1 MTSEPQSEAP
11 QRAADEHFA
20 YGADY
25 AIEFGASGFRAP
37 RWPGSGEEFVA
48 YREITHVAVERR
60 VVSIGTQRGVV
71 LLNRALLGGGAV
83 ATGLAQALLARI
95 DALPDSAMRRDAFD
109 RLDRKLEAVRRPF
122 VAPILVVLSVLA
134 FAMQEFVPGFYDA
147 AIYRPEFLQLGESW
161 RYATTQLLHVNFGHL
176 AVNALAALVAGSFL
190 ERAIGRTGML
200 FVIGAAAAGTMLVS
214 QFGHY
219 SELLGA
225 SGIAAGFF
233 GALAALEFFAPA
245 EVPAPVRIPRA
256 ILVGVLL
263 LQVALDSWLP
273 KLLPGWFPETAGLA
287 HLGGFLA
294 GGLAALCMRERARR
308 LVLAGAVA
316 TCIAALAAFG
326 AVAVQLANPADALAR
341 RAEAQLGKSPVSP
354 GESNNLAWEIA
365 TSEKPTKQA
374 LSAALLLA
382 EEAVLITG
390 RSEPTIL
397 DTLAEVYFAQG
408 RAKDAI
414 AAIDEAIALA
424 PGEAYYAEQRR
435 RFTGERAAADRPLAP
450 PEPRRAPRTP
460 GIPDDSEQP
469 LPPSE
474 FEFPAGDEI
483 TV

>member
-25 AIEFGASGFRAP
+25 AIELGASGFRAP

-60 VVSIGTQRGVV
+60 VVSVGTQRGVV
-71 LLNRALLGGGAV
+71 LLNRALLGFDAGASEFRR
-83 ATGLAQALLARI
+83 ALLARI
-95 DALPDSAMRRDAFD
+95 DALPDGALRRDAFE
-109 RLDRKLEAVRRPF
+109 RLDRKLVATRRPF
-122 VAPILVVLSVLA
+122 VAPILVVLAALA

-147 AIYRPEFLQLGESW
+147 AIYRAEFLQLGEAW
-161 RYATTQLLHVNFGHL
+161 RYVTTQLLHVNFGHL
-176 AVNALAALVAGSFL
+176 AINAVAALVAGSFL
-190 ERAIGRTGML
+190 ERAVGRAGML
-200 FVIGAAAAGTMLVS
+200 FAIGAAAAGTMLVS
-214 QFGHY
+214 HFGHY
-219 SELLGA
+219 RELLGA
-225 SGIAAGFF
+225 SGIAAGLF
-233 GALAALEFFAPA
+233 GALTALEFFAPA
-245 EVPAPVRIPRA
+245 ELPAPVRIPRA
-256 ILVGVLL
+256 ILLGVLL

-316 TCIAALAAFG
+316 TCIAAVAAFS
-326 AVAVQLANPADALAR
+326 AVAQRLANPADALAR
-341 RAEAQLGKSPVSP
+341 RAEAQLGKSVVSP

-365 TSEKPTKQA
+365 TSENPSREA
-374 LSAALLLA
+374 LTSALLLA
-382 EEAVLITG
+382 EEAVRITG
-390 RSEPTIL
+390 GSEPTLL

-408 RAKDAI
+408 RSEDAI

-435 RFTGERAAADRPLAP
+435 RFTGERAAEDRPEAP
-450 PEPRRAPRTP
+450 AVPLRRPRLPRA
-460 GIPDDSEQP
+460 PDDSEPP
-469 LPPSE
+469 LPPGE
-474 FEFPAGDEI
+474 FEFPPGDEI

>member
-11 QRAADEHFA
+11 QRAADEHFP

-25 AIEFGASGFRAP
+25 AIELGASGFRAP

-48 YREITHVAVERR
+48 YREITHVALERR
-60 VVSIGTQRGVV
+60 VVAIATQRGVV
-71 LLNRALLGGGAV
+71 LLNRALLGSGAG
-83 ATGLAQALLARI
+83 ATGFAQALLARI
-95 DALPDSAMRRDAFD
+95 DALSDSAMRRDAFD

-147 AIYRPEFLQLGESW
+147 AIYRPELLRLGESW
-161 RYATTQLLHVNFGHL
+161 RYLTTQLLHVNFGHL
-176 AVNALAALVAGSFL
+176 AINAVAALVAGSFL
-190 ERAIGRTGML
+190 ERAIGRRGML

-233 GALAALEFFAPA
+233 GALAALEFAAPA

-273 KLLPGWFPETAGLA
+273 KLLPGWFPVTAGLA

-294 GGLAALCMRERARR
+294 GGLAALCMRESARR

-316 TCIAALAAFG
+316 SALAIVASFG
-326 AVAVQLANPADALAR
+326 AVARQLIDPADGLVRRGELELAR
-341 RAEAQLGKSPVSP
+341 PILLP
-354 GESNNLAWEIA
+354 GELNNLAWEIA
-365 TSEKPTKQA
+365 TSTEPTQ
-374 LSAALLLA
+374 AALALA
-382 EEAVLITG
+382 EQAAERAVGITG
-390 RSEPTIL
+390 RREPTIL

-408 RAKDAI
+408 RSEDAI

-435 RFTGERAAADRPLAP
+435 RFTGERAAEDRPEAP
-450 PEPRRAPRTP
+450 LVPPRRPQSPRA
-460 GIPDDSEQP
+460 PDDSEPP
-469 LPPSE
+469 LPPGE
-474 FEFPAGDEI
+474 FEFPLGDEI